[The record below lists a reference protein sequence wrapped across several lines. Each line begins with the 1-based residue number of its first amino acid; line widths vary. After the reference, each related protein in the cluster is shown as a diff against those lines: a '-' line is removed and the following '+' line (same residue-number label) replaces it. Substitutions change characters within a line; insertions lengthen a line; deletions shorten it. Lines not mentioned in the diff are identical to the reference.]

1 MAEQRRSPDL
11 SDEQLAEAE
20 IETDVMDA
28 DLEEHAESPAVGA
41 REVAPSTLGEDEL
54 AEPRRS
60 PTWARATARGPEVG
74 RAGRAGRDRAG
85 PGGIRTRDRRREDA
99 RQ

>member
-28 DLEEHAESPAVGA
+28 DLEQHADSSAAGA
-41 REVAPSTLGEDEL
+41 REVAPSTLGDDEL
-54 AEPRRS
+54 AEAEAES
-60 PTWARATARGPEVG
+60 DLGEG
-74 RAGRAGRDRAG
+74 DREGA
-85 PGGIRTRDRRREDA
+85 
-99 RQ
+99 

>member
-28 DLEEHAESPAVGA
+28 DIEEYAEPPAVGA

-54 AEPRRS
+54 AEAEAES
-60 PTWARATARGPEVG
+60 DLGEG
-74 RAGRAGRDRAG
+74 DREG
-85 PGGIRTRDRRREDA
+85 T
-99 RQ
+99 